1 MPAPLDLDLE
11 QMKKLAAMQCT
22 YEEIAAWFG
31 CSRST
36 LYAREDYRELIERE
50 RLKAHASMRRTMFQS
65 ALEGDRQMLIW
76 LSKQYLGMREKT
88 EHSGEGLRPLT
99 IEFAEATPPEKPVD
113 EV

>member
-1 MPAPLDLDLE
+1 MPAPLNLDLE

-22 YEEIAAWFG
+22 FEEIAAFFG

-99 IEFAEATPPEKPVD
+99 IEFAEAKPPEKPD